1 MKRNYLLIAAAA
13 AMFAACSN
21 NDTVR
26 EVVIPTE
33 NVPFSFAAYSNKA
46 TKVDNHNTLDFFY
59 KTFNVYGWKS
69 YDGSNWTN
77 VFDDET
83 NEYFA
88 TDKLG
93 DEIYKSVLPSTE
105 WGEYG
110 HTNTTSWNTGW
121 YYEGVRFWDKLAT
134 NYQFCAYAPIGAK
147 AKVVCT
153 PQGVI
158 TIGDDNQGENPKGTI
173 SVDTKNLMAT
183 PAKELAYKGFDYDYM
198 TAKLATNSTSS
209 TNVSPVQLVF
219 NHELAKFNI
228 KIKLNDNVTTTRDI
242 IVNEVSIKNIKGTSY
257 YTSTEDK
264 TTPSTGYISGWHT
277 PSGDDVDYSAKGVGS
292 ATTGYQINKD
302 LNKDDDEFD
311 NYSDHFIMERLMIPQ
326 TINKTNPAS
335 QHDAFTGTQAQAC
348 IYIKYTIGT
357 EVYEGYWG
365 LANLFDNVAANSTIN
380 LLGGNEYTLTI
391 NVGPEPIYFTTNV
404 STWDE
409 NTGNS
414 NFYVY

>member
-13 AMFAACSN
+13 AMIAACSN

-46 TKVDNHNTLDFFY
+46 TKADNHNTLNFFY
-59 KTFNVYGWKS
+59 ETFNVYGWKS
-69 YDGSNWTN
+69 YDGTAWTP
-77 VFDDET
+77 VFVDET

-88 TDKLG
+88 TDKNG
-93 DEIYKSVLPSTE
+93 DKIYKNALPSTE
-105 WGEYG
+105 WGDYG
-110 HTNTTSWNTGW
+110 HNTADSWNAGW
-121 YYEGVRFWDKLAT
+121 YYEGVRFWDKFAT
-134 NYQFCAYAPIGAK
+134 NYQFCAYAPIAAK
-147 AKVVCT
+147 AQVVCT

-158 TIGDDNQGENPKGTI
+158 TIGDDNQGENSKGTI

-183 PAKELAYKGFDYDYM
+183 PAKALAYKGFDYDYM
-198 TAKLATNSTSS
+198 TAKLATNSTSPS

-228 KIKLNDNVTTTRDI
+228 KIKLNSNVTTAQPIT
-242 IVNEVSIKNIKGTSY
+242 VNEVSIKNIKGTSY

-264 TTPSTGYISGWHT
+264 TTPSAGYISGWYT
-277 PSGDDVDYSAKGVGS
+277 PSGDDVDYSAKGVGT

-302 LNKDDDEFD
+302 LDENDPAFD
-311 NYSDHFIMERLMIPQ
+311 NYSDYFIMERLMIPQ
-326 TINKTNPAS
+326 TITKTDPAC
-335 QHDAFTGTQAQAC
+335 QHDVFTGTPAC
-348 IYIKYTIGT
+348 IYVKYTIGS

-365 LANLFDNVAANSTIN
+365 LANLFDNVAANSTTN

-391 NVGPEPIYFTTNV
+391 NVGPEPIYFTSEVNE
-404 STWDE
+404 WDE
-409 NTGNS
+409 NTGS
-414 NFYVY
+414 FDF